1 MNILQLRS
9 GYIYK
14 LGGNDLGA
22 MSGLRAGFGL
32 TLRRFQIDYAL
43 VPYGTLGLTNR
54 FSLIASF

>member
-1 MNILQLRS
+1 MCLQLRT
-9 GYIYK
+9 GYLYK
-14 LGGNDLGA
+14 FGGNDLGA

-43 VPYGTLGLTNR
+43 VPYGALGLTNR